1 MDRQRSDG
9 SVPDRVT
16 EEGVA
21 VYTVA
26 GTKSPTDNPQ
36 ALVSLAAEYERQT
49 GDRTLLEDPRLTRAM
64 HSIPRDESGLVWI
77 DPDSPHSSYGFTDW
91 VIGPSGSFCCLRD
104 TVRAMSQEN
113 VELAYRAFDA
123 LNRRELDAFLA
134 LMDDDIEV
142 VPRVSAI
149 EGESNYR
156 GHDGVRR
163 WWSSMLDVFPDY
175 SMEVVEMRDLGDLT
189 FATFHA
195 RGHGA
200 GSAAPT
206 DNAAWI
212 VARWRRGKVVWWS
225 TFNARALET
234 LGLSEQDAHADS

>member
-1 MDRQRSDG
+1 
-9 SVPDRVT
+9 
-16 EEGVA
+16 
-21 VYTVA
+21 
-26 GTKSPTDNPQ
+26 
-36 ALVSLAAEYERQT
+36 
-49 GDRTLLEDPRLTRAM
+49 
-64 HSIPRDESGLVWI
+64 
-77 DPDSPHSSYGFTDW
+77 
-91 VIGPSGSFCCLRD
+91 
-104 TVRAMSQEN
+104 MSQEN

-149 EGESNYR
+149 EGESGYR

-212 VARWRRGKVVWWS
+212 VARWRRGKVVLVEHFQRAGRGS
-225 TFNARALET
+225 RSRGAVGARRSRRPLSLRDTARAMSQENVEIVQ
-234 LGLSEQDAHADS
+234 GLAAFIEV